1 MYRLLHVRRE
11 QQKSPGGALY
21 KIWPGTFHRSF
32 DIQRSALM
40 FKIECTSKNDKCQ
53 NKNLDAAGL

>member
-1 MYRLLHVRRE
+1 
-11 QQKSPGGALY
+11 LY